1 MILGTAAMIVMW
13 TVSLVFCLIA
23 FLRGEQY
30 MANQIGEFLT
40 IFLLGVAWGIMLP
53 LIGDVNRN
61 RRVVWTWG
69 RKLHKR

>member
-1 MILGTAAMIVMW
+1 
-13 TVSLVFCLIA
+13 
-23 FLRGEQY
+23 